1 MEVSMFKGSIVALI
15 TPFKDGAIDRKSLK
29 RLIDFHVEKG
39 TDGIVIAGTT
49 GESATLTFSEHED
62 LIKMAVEFA
71 DKRIP
76 IIAGTG
82 ANATHEAIALTK
94 SAEKAGADGSLQ
106 IVPYYNKP
114 TQEGIYQHF
123 KAIAEETSIPLILY
137 NIPSR
142 TGVDMLPE
150 TFARLYSDFPNV
162 IGIKEATGNVARV
175 SEMISLTNPDVVIL
189 SGDDALTLP
198 MMAVGAKG
206 VISVANNLV
215 PEDIATMCRLALEGR
230 FEEARQIHDRYW
242 KLFKTLF
249 IETNPIPVKTAAYL
263 MGLIDDIEMRL
274 PLYYMKPENEEKLK
288 SVLKDYGLIR

>member
-1 MEVSMFKGSIVALI
+1 MFKGSIVALI
-15 TPFKDGAIDRKSLK
+15 TPFKDGQIDEKSLK
-29 RLIDFHVEKG
+29 NLIEFHIKND
-39 TDGIVIAGTT
+39 TDAIVVAGTT

-62 LIKMAVEFA
+62 LIRMAVEFA

-82 ANATHEAIALTK
+82 ANATHEAVSMTK
-94 SAEKAGADGSLQ
+94 FAEKVGADASLQ

-123 KAIAEETSIPLILY
+123 KAIAEETNIPLILY

-150 TFARLYSDFPNV
+150 TFARLFADFPNV
-162 IGIKEATGNVARV
+162 IGLKEATGNVARV
-175 SEMISLTNPDVVIL
+175 SEIISLTNPDVIIL
-189 SGDDALTLP
+189 SGDDALTVP

-206 VISVANNLV
+206 VISVANNIV
-215 PEDIATMCRLALEGR
+215 PKDIAKMCNYALEGN
-230 FEEARQIHDRYW
+230 FEEARKLHDYYW
-242 KLFKTLF
+242 KLFKVLF

-263 MGLIDDIEMRL
+263 MGLIEDNELRL
-274 PLYYMKPENEEKLK
+274 PLYHMSRQNEEKLK
-288 SVLKDYGLIR
+288 QTLKEYGLIK

>member
-1 MEVSMFKGSIVALI
+1 MFKGSLVALI
-15 TPFKDGAIDRKSLK
+15 TPFKDGNIDRVSLK
-29 RLIDFHVEKG
+29 RLIDFHVENG
-39 TDGIVIAGTT
+39 TDAIVVAGTT
-49 GESATLTFSEHED
+49 GESATLTFSEHEE
-62 LIKMAVEFA
+62 LINLAVEYA

-76 IIAGTG
+76 IVAGTG

-94 SAEKAGADGSLQ
+94 AAEKAGADGSLQ

-123 KAIAEETSIPLILY
+123 KAIAEETNIPLILY

-150 TFARLYSDFPNV
+150 TFARLYADFPNV

-175 SEMISLTNPDVVIL
+175 SEMISLTNPDVIIL
-189 SGDDALTLP
+189 SGDDALTIP
-198 MMAVGAKG
+198 MMSVGAKG
-206 VISVANNLV
+206 VISVANNIV
-215 PEDIATMCRLALEGR
+215 PKDIAEMCRLALEGK
-230 FEEARQIHDRYW
+230 FEEARKIHDKYW
-242 KLFKTLF
+242 KLFKVLF

-263 MGLIDDIEMRL
+263 MKLIDDLELRL

-288 SVLKDYGLIR
+288 NVLKEYNLI

>member
-1 MEVSMFKGSIVALI
+1 MFKGSIVALI
-15 TPFKDGAIDRKSLK
+15 TPFKDGTIDRQSLK
-29 RLIDFHVEKG
+29 KLIDFHVENG
-39 TDGIVIAGTT
+39 TDAVLVAGTT

-71 DKRIP
+71 EGRIP

-82 ANATHEAIALTK
+82 ANATHEAIELTK
-94 SAEKAGADGSLQ
+94 SAEKMGVAGSLQ

-123 KAIAEETSIPLILY
+123 KAIAQETELPLILY

-150 TFARLYSDFPNV
+150 TFARLYLEFKNIV
-162 IGIKEATGNVARV
+162 GIKEATGNVARV
-175 SEMISLTNPDVVIL
+175 SDMITLTDDEVIIL
-189 SGDDALTLP
+189 SGDDALTIP
-198 MMAVGAKG
+198 MMSVGAKG
-206 VISVANNLV
+206 VISVANNII
-215 PEDIATMCRLALEGR
+215 PKEISEMCKHALNGE
-230 FEEARQIHDRYW
+230 FDKAVEIHNKYW

-263 MGLIDDIEMRL
+263 MGLIEKLELRL
-274 PLYYMKPENEEKLK
+274 PLYYMKKENEEKLK
-288 SVLKDYGLIR
+288 EVLRKYELIK

>member
-1 MEVSMFKGSIVALI
+1 MFKGSIVALI
-15 TPFKDGAIDRKSLK
+15 TPFKDGEIDRASLK
-29 RLIDFHVEKG
+29 RLIEFHIENG
-39 TDGIVIAGTT
+39 TDAILVAGTT
-49 GESATLTFSEHED
+49 GESATLTFEEHED
-62 LIKMAVEFA
+62 LIKMTVDMAEG
-71 DKRIP
+71 RIP

-82 ANATHEAIALTK
+82 ANATHEAIELTK
-94 SAEKAGADGSLQ
+94 SAEKFGADGSLQ

-123 KAIAEETSIPLILY
+123 KAIAEETNIPLILY

-150 TFARLYSDFPNV
+150 TFARLYGDFPNI

-175 SEMISLTNPDVVIL
+175 SEMINLTNEDVVIL

-206 VISVANNLV
+206 VISVANNIV
-215 PEDIATMCRLALEGR
+215 PKDIAQMCKYALEGK
-230 FEEARQIHDRYW
+230 FDKALEIHNRYW

-249 IETNPIPVKTAAYL
+249 IETNPIPVKTAAHML
-263 MGLIDDIEMRL
+263 GLIDDLEFRL
-274 PLYYMKPENEEKLK
+274 PLYYMNDKNLNILK
-288 SVLKDYGLIR
+288 EVLKGYRLIGD

>member
-1 MEVSMFKGSIVALI
+1 MFKGSIVALI
-15 TPFKDGAIDRKSLK
+15 TPFKNGSIDRKSLK
-29 RLIDFHVEKG
+29 NLIDFHVEKG
-39 TDGIVIAGTT
+39 TDAIVVAGTT
-49 GESATLTFSEHED
+49 GESATLTFPEHEE
-62 LIKMAVEFA
+62 LINLAVEYA

-94 SAEKAGADGSLQ
+94 SAEKAGVDGSLQ

-123 KAIAEETSIPLILY
+123 KAICEETNIPLILY

-142 TGVDMLPE
+142 TGTDMLPE
-150 TFARLYSDFPNV
+150 TFARIYSDFPNV

-175 SEMISLTNPDVVIL
+175 SETIDLTNPEVVIL

-206 VISVANNLV
+206 VISVANNII
-215 PEDIATMCRLALEGR
+215 PEDIANMCRLALDGN
-230 FEEARQIHDRYW
+230 FEEARKIHNKYW
-242 KLFKTLF
+242 KLFKILF
-249 IETNPIPVKTAAYL
+249 VETNPIPVKTAAYL
-263 MGLIDDIEMRL
+263 MGLIDDNEMRL
-274 PLYYMKPENEEKLK
+274 PLYYMRTENEEKLK
-288 SVLKDYGLIR
+288 KILKDYGLLR

>member
-1 MEVSMFKGSIVALI
+1 MFKGSIVALI

>member
-1 MEVSMFKGSIVALI
+1 MFKGSLVALI
-15 TPFKDGAIDRKSLK
+15 TPFKDGSIDKKSLK
-29 RLIDFHVEKG
+29 RLIDFHVENG
-39 TDGIVIAGTT
+39 TDAVVVAGTT
-49 GESATLTFSEHED
+49 GESATLTFSEHEE
-62 LIKMAVEFA
+62 LINLAVEYA

-76 IIAGTG
+76 VVAGTG

-123 KAIAEETSIPLILY
+123 KAIAEETNLPLILY

-142 TGVDMLPE
+142 TGVDMFPE

-162 IGIKEATGNVARV
+162 IGLKEATGNVARV
-175 SEMISLTNPDVVIL
+175 SETISLTNPDVIIL
-189 SGDDALTLP
+189 SGDDALTIP
-198 MMAVGAKG
+198 MMSVGAKG
-206 VISVANNLV
+206 VISVANNIV
-215 PEDIATMCRLALEGR
+215 PKDIAEMCRLALDGK
-230 FEEARQIHDRYW
+230 FDEARKIHDKYW
-242 KLFKTLF
+242 KLFKTMF

-263 MGLIDDIEMRL
+263 MGLIDDLEMRL

-288 SVLKDYGLIR
+288 SVLKEYGLIK

>member
-1 MEVSMFKGSIVALI
+1 MFKGSIVALI
-15 TPFKDGAIDRKSLK
+15 TPFKDGAIDRQSLK
-29 RLIDFHVEKG
+29 RLIDFHVENG
-39 TDGIVIAGTT
+39 TDAVLVAGTT

-62 LIKMAVEFA
+62 LIKMAVDFA
-71 DKRIP
+71 EGRIP

-82 ANATHEAIALTK
+82 ANATHEAIELTK
-94 SAEKAGADGSLQ
+94 SAEKAGVAGSLQ

-123 KAIAEETSIPLILY
+123 KAIAEETNLPLILY

-150 TFARLYSDFPNV
+150 TFARLYSDFPNIV
-162 IGIKEATGNVARV
+162 GIKEATGNVARV
-175 SEMISLTNPDVVIL
+175 SEMINLTNPDVDIL

-206 VISVANNLV
+206 VISVANNII
-215 PEDIATMCRLALEGR
+215 PREIADMCKYALNGEFDKALE
-230 FEEARQIHDRYW
+230 IHNKYW

-249 IETNPIPVKTAAYL
+249 IETNPIPVKTAAYM
-263 MGLIDDIEMRL
+263 MGLIDDLELRL
-274 PLYYMKPENEEKLK
+274 PLYYMKKENEEKLK
-288 SVLKDYGLIR
+288 EVLKEYNLIK

>member
-1 MEVSMFKGSIVALI
+1 MFKGSIVALI
-15 TPFKDGAIDRKSLK
+15 TPFKNGSIDRKSLK
-29 RLIDFHVEKG
+29 NLIDFHVENG
-39 TDGIVIAGTT
+39 TDAIVVAGTT
-49 GESATLTFSEHED
+49 GESATLTFPEHEE
-62 LIKMAVEFA
+62 LINLAVEYA
-71 DKRIP
+71 DRRIP

-82 ANATHEAIALTK
+82 ANATHEAISLTK

-123 KAIAEETSIPLILY
+123 KAICEETNIPLILY

-142 TGVDMLPE
+142 TGTDMLPE
-150 TFARLYSDFPNV
+150 TFARLYGDFPNV

-175 SEMISLTNPDVVIL
+175 SETINLTNPDVIIL

-215 PEDIATMCRLALEGR
+215 PQDIAQMCRLALEGK
-230 FEEARQIHDRYW
+230 FEEARKVHNRYW
-242 KLFKTLF
+242 KLFKILF
-249 IETNPIPVKTAAYL
+249 VETNPIPVKTAAYL

-288 SVLKDYGLIR
+288 QILKEYGLIQ

>member
-1 MEVSMFKGSIVALI
+1 MFKGSLVALI
-15 TPFKDGAIDRKSLK
+15 TPFKDGNIDKVSLK
-29 RLIDFHVEKG
+29 RLIDFHVKNG
-39 TDGIVIAGTT
+39 TDAIVVAGTT
-49 GESATLTFSEHED
+49 GESATLTFSEHEE
-62 LIKMAVEFA
+62 LINLAVEYA

-76 IIAGTG
+76 IVAGTG

-94 SAEKAGADGSLQ
+94 AAEKAGADGSLQ

-123 KAIAEETSIPLILY
+123 KAIAEETNIPLILY

-150 TFARLYSDFPNV
+150 TFARLYADFPNV

-175 SEMISLTNPDVVIL
+175 SEMISLTNPDVIIL
-189 SGDDALTLP
+189 SGDDALTIP
-198 MMAVGAKG
+198 MMSVGAKG
-206 VISVANNLV
+206 VISVANNIV
-215 PEDIATMCRLALEGR
+215 PKDIAEMCRLALEGK
-230 FEEARQIHDRYW
+230 FEEARKIHDKYW
-242 KLFKTLF
+242 KLFKVLF

-263 MGLIDDIEMRL
+263 MKLIDDLELRL

-288 SVLKDYGLIR
+288 NVLKEYNLI

>member
-1 MEVSMFKGSIVALI
+1 MFKGSIVALI
-15 TPFKDGAIDRKSLK
+15 TPFKNGSIDRKSLK
-29 RLIDFHVEKG
+29 NLIDFHVENG
-39 TDGIVIAGTT
+39 TDAIVVAGTT
-49 GESATLTFSEHED
+49 GESATLTFPEHEE
-62 LIKMAVEFA
+62 LINLAVEYA

-94 SAEKAGADGSLQ
+94 SAEKAGVDGSLQ

-123 KAIAEETSIPLILY
+123 KAICEETNIPLILY

-142 TGVDMLPE
+142 TGTDMLPE
-150 TFARLYSDFPNV
+150 TFARLYADFPNV
-162 IGIKEATGNVARV
+162 IGLKEATGNVARV
-175 SEMISLTNPDVVIL
+175 SETIALTNPDVVIL

-198 MMAVGAKG
+198 MMSVGAKG

-215 PEDIATMCRLALEGR
+215 PKDIAEMCRLALEGN
-230 FEEARQIHDRYW
+230 FEEARKIHDKYW
-242 KLFKTLF
+242 KLFKILF

-263 MGLIDDIEMRL
+263 IGLIDDIEMRL
-274 PLYYMKPENEEKLK
+274 PLYYMKKENEEKLK
-288 SVLKDYGLIR
+288 QVLKEYGLIK

>member
-1 MEVSMFKGSIVALI
+1 MFKGSIVALI
-15 TPFKDGAIDRKSLK
+15 TPFKDGSIDRKSLK
-29 RLIDFHVEKG
+29 NLIDFHVENG
-39 TDGIVIAGTT
+39 TDAIVVAGTT
-49 GESATLTFSEHED
+49 GESATLTFPEHEE
-62 LIKMAVEFA
+62 LINLAVEYA

-123 KAIAEETSIPLILY
+123 KAICEETNIPLILY

-142 TGVDMLPE
+142 TGTDMLPE
-150 TFARLYSDFPNV
+150 TFARLYADFPNV
-162 IGIKEATGNVARV
+162 IGLKEATGNVARV
-175 SEMISLTNPDVVIL
+175 SEQIALTNPDVIIL

-215 PEDIATMCRLALEGR
+215 PKDIAEMCRLALEGN
-230 FEEARQIHDRYW
+230 FEEARKIHDKYW

-274 PLYYMKPENEEKLK
+274 PLYYMKKENEEKLK
-288 SVLKDYGLIR
+288 QVLKEYGLIT

>member
-1 MEVSMFKGSIVALI
+1 MFKGSIVALI
-15 TPFKDGAIDRKSLK
+15 TPFKDGQIDEKSLK
-29 RLIDFHVEKG
+29 KLIEFHIEND
-39 TDGIVIAGTT
+39 TDAIVVAGTT

-62 LIKMAVEFA
+62 LIRMAVEFA

-82 ANATHEAIALTK
+82 ANATHEAISMTK
-94 SAEKAGADGSLQ
+94 FAEKVGADASLQ

-123 KAIAEETSIPLILY
+123 KAIAEETNIPLILY

-150 TFARLYSDFPNV
+150 TFARLFGDFPNI

-175 SEMISLTNPDVVIL
+175 SEIISLTNPDVVIL
-189 SGDDALTLP
+189 SGDDALTVP
-198 MMAVGAKG
+198 MMSVGAKG
-206 VISVANNLV
+206 VISVANNII
-215 PEDIATMCRLALEGR
+215 PKEIAKMCNYALEEN
-230 FEEARQIHDRYW
+230 FEEARKIHNYYW

-263 MGLIDDIEMRL
+263 MGLIEDNELRL
-274 PLYYMKPENEEKLK
+274 PLYHMSKQNEETLK
-288 SVLKDYGLIR
+288 KVLREYNLIK

>member
-1 MEVSMFKGSIVALI
+1 MFKGSIVALI
-15 TPFKDGAIDRKSLK
+15 TPFKDGLIDKNSLK
-29 RLIDFHVEKG
+29 KLIEFHIEND
-39 TDGIVIAGTT
+39 TDAIVIAGTT
-49 GESATLTFSEHED
+49 GESATLTFSEHEE

-71 DKRIP
+71 EKRIP

-82 ANATHEAIALTK
+82 ANATHEAVSMTK
-94 SAEKAGADGSLQ
+94 FAEKVGADASLQ

-123 KAIAEETSIPLILY
+123 KAIAEETNIPLILY

-150 TFARLYSDFPNV
+150 TFARLFADFPNI

-175 SEMISLTNPDVVIL
+175 SEIISLTNPDVVVL

-206 VISVANNLV
+206 VISVANNII
-215 PEDIATMCRLALEGR
+215 PKEIARMCNLALEGN
-230 FEEARQIHDRYW
+230 FEEARKIHDRYW
-242 KLFKTLF
+242 KLFKVLF

-263 MGLIDDIEMRL
+263 MGLIDDGELRL
-274 PLYYMKPENEEKLK
+274 PLYHMSKSNEEKLRET
-288 SVLKDYGLIR
+288 LKEYGLIQ

>member
-1 MEVSMFKGSIVALI
+1 MFRGSIVALI
-15 TPFKDGAIDRKSLK
+15 TPFKDGAIDRDSLK
-29 RLIDFHVEKG
+29 RLIDFHVKEG

-175 SEMISLTNPDVVIL
+175 SDMISMTNPEVVIL

-206 VISVANNLV
+206 VISVTNNLV
-215 PEDIATMCRLALEGR
+215 PKDIAEMCRLALEGK
-230 FEEARQIHDRYW
+230 FEEARQIHDKYW

-288 SVLKDYGLIR
+288 SVLRDYGLIR